1 VTAHLE
7 RKFACGISKLRLTR
21 CEGGPEDLRGP
32 ACGRH
37 RGLVRSERAARDVWD
52 QTIRKQIKA
61 CALSIPV
68 ISGHTHER
76 REGYFRLEW
85 RLAVDRSNLISATQ
99 AFLIPVVIDNTR
111 EDDEAVPER
120 IRDIHW
126 TRLPGGETPPAF
138 VERVGRLLSGNLS
151 REPSRTAAAAAR
163 VSAAPTIRRPLRIW
177 WRSKAALFA
186 TIAVLVVAL
195 GYVVANRL
203 MRAKRGADGAPV
215 TTFAPPP
222 HSIAVLPFVNM
233 SGDPSQEYFSDGLT
247 EELLNSLARINEL
260 QVAARTSSFS
270 FKGKDVDV
278 GTIAHKLNVS
288 AILEGSVRRSAHTVR
303 VTAQLNDA
311 VTGFHIWSQ
320 SYDRELGDVLQL
332 QAEIATAVAAALK
345 VTLLSDASARIEVG
359 GTQISAAF
367 DAFLRG
373 RKAHNMNYDKENE
386 RAAIAA
392 FDEAIRLDP
401 LYARAFANR
410 SIAFCQ
416 YGDEYL
422 DKARVDANR
431 AIALA
436 PELAEGHMAL
446 GCVSRASLDFSTAG
460 KEFERVVMLDPG
472 NARGLRWLGGHAS
485 VMGHPDSGLV
495 YLRRA
500 LLLDPLNPFSYEIL
514 GTMLCIAHRYDEAA
528 VAAGRAINLDATDLD
543 AYALRGLAYYALGDL
558 PSGVKS
564 CEARPDNLETQS
576 CLAILYQRLGRKTD
590 AESLLS
596 NARKQYGDSGAYTYA
611 RIYSQWGQIDKALE
625 WLDAAMRLSDSNLV
639 ALKTDPLMDPL
650 RKEPRFQAIEREL
663 KFPT

>member
-1 VTAHLE
+1 
-7 RKFACGISKLRLTR
+7 
-21 CEGGPEDLRGP
+21 
-32 ACGRH
+32 
-37 RGLVRSERAARDVWD
+37 
-52 QTIRKQIKA
+52 
-61 CALSIPV
+61 
-68 ISGHTHER
+68 
-76 REGYFRLEW
+76 
-85 RLAVDRSNLISATQ
+85 
-99 AFLIPVVIDNTR
+99 
-111 EDDEAVPER
+111 
-120 IRDIHW
+120 
-126 TRLPGGETPPAF
+126 
-138 VERVGRLLSGNLS
+138 
-151 REPSRTAAAAAR
+151 
-163 VSAAPTIRRPLRIW
+163 
-177 WRSKAALFA
+177 
-186 TIAVLVVAL
+186 
-195 GYVVANRL
+195 
-203 MRAKRGADGAPV
+203 
-215 TTFAPPP
+215 
-222 HSIAVLPFVNM
+222 M
-233 SGDPSQEYFSDGLT
+233 SGDPSQDYFSDGLT

-303 VTAQLNDA
+303 VTAQLNNA

-320 SYDRELGDVLQL
+320 SYDRDLGDVLQL
-332 QAEIATAVAAALK
+332 QTEIATAVAAALK

-373 RKAHNMNYDKENE
+373 QKAHNMNYDKENE
-386 RAAIAA
+386 RAAITA
-392 FDEAIRLDP
+392 FDEADP

-514 GTMLCIAHRYDEAA
+514 GTMLFFAHRYDEAA
-528 VAAGRAINLDATDLD
+528 VAAGRAISLDATDPD
-543 AYALRGLAYYALGDL
+543 PYALRGLAYYALGDL

-564 CEARPDNLETQS
+564 CEAKPDNLETQS
-576 CLAILYQRLGRKTD
+576 CLAILYQRLGRKAD

-625 WLDAAMRLSDSNLV
+625 WLDAAMRLRDSDLV
-639 ALKTDPLMDPL
+639 GLKTDPLMDPL
-650 RKEPRFQAIEREL
+650 RKEPQFQAIEREL
-663 KFPT
+663 KFTD